1 MKFTKKLSIIVCSL
15 TTAFLQTAVI
25 TNTYKSAAQAQGQEL
40 IINGGFEN
48 DSLVDPNDPN
58 TPNPNI
64 IGWTKSGEPLDTSGI
79 RISNFPNTGNQGLS
93 LGAFSKIS
101 YISQTIH
108 TVPGKHYQLTY
119 YLAST
124 EEAPDLK
131 NKFKVFIGG
140 KNVDVKTNTS
150 FQPYTKYTLGFKAK
164 GRSTEIKFGSKA
176 KYAFLYL
183 DDVSVRATPK
193 NQGENYGDSGVK
205 DSQKINYPSCGVGI
219 LSALNLGHVGT
230 LIPQE
235 SLGCFF
241 IQKFLDDGDE

>member
-1 MKFTKKLSIIVCSL
+1 VKFTKKLSIIVCSL
-15 TTAFLQTAVI
+15 TTAFLHTAVI
-25 TNTYKSAAQAQGQEL
+25 TNTYKSAAQAEGQEL

-48 DSLVDPNDPN
+48 DSLVDPNNPN

-64 IGWTKSGEPLDTSGI
+64 TGWTKSGDPIDTSGI

-93 LGAFSKIS
+93 LGAFSEIS
-101 YISQTIH
+101 YISQTIP

-140 KNVDVKTNTS
+140 NKVDVKNNTS
-150 FQPYTKYTLGFKAK
+150 FQPYTQYTLGFKAK
-164 GRSTEIKFGSKA
+164 GTSTEIKFGSKA

-183 DDVSVRATPK
+183 DDVSVKAIPK

-205 DSQKINYPSCGVGI
+205 DFQEINYPSCGVGI
-219 LSALNLGHVGT
+219 LSVLNLGQVAT

-235 SLGCFF
+235 NLGCFF

>member
-15 TTAFLQTAVI
+15 TTAFLHTAVI
-25 TNTYKSAAQAQGQEL
+25 TNTYKSAAQAEGQEL

-58 TPNPNI
+58 TANPNI
-64 IGWTKSGEPLDTSGI
+64 IGWTKSGDAIDTSGI

-93 LGAFSKIS
+93 LAAFSQIS
-101 YISQTIH
+101 YISQTIS

-131 NKFKVFIGG
+131 NKFKVFIDG
-140 KNVDVKTNTS
+140 KKVYVKNNTS
-150 FQPYTKYTLGFKAK
+150 FQPYTQYTLGFKAK
-164 GRSTEIKFGSKA
+164 GKSTEIKFGSKA

-183 DDVSVRATPK
+183 DDVSVKATPK

-205 DSQKINYPSCGVGI
+205 DSQEINYPSCEMGI
-219 LSALNLGHVGT
+219 LSALNLEQVGI

-235 SLGCFF
+235 NLGCFY